1 MPEPTALTGRTEEGD
16 PAAYMMP
23 RAQYAAMFGPTAG
36 DRVRLGD
43 TVLVLEVEKD
53 FCTYGDEC
61 KFGGGKTL
69 REGMG
74 QAAGVGPED
83 SLDMVITNALIV
95 DYSGIYK
102 ADVGIKG
109 NNIVG
114 IGKAGNPDVMA
125 NVTPGMTVGVNTE
138 AMGAEGLILTAG
150 GLDVHV
156 HYICPQIA
164 TEGIAAGLTT
174 LLGGGTGPASG
185 TTATTCTPAPNQ
197 VSLQAP
203 SHQEGG
209 GGRACLLLSSPHAR
223 RLHNQCLPCPCY
235 CWS

>member
-1 MPEPTALTGRTEEGD
+1 
-16 PAAYMMP
+16 
-23 RAQYAAMFGPTAG
+23 
-36 DRVRLGD
+36 
-43 TVLVLEVEKD
+43 
-53 FCTYGDEC
+53 
-61 KFGGGKTL
+61 
-69 REGMG
+69 
-74 QAAGVGPED
+74 
-83 SLDMVITNALIV
+83 MVITNALIV